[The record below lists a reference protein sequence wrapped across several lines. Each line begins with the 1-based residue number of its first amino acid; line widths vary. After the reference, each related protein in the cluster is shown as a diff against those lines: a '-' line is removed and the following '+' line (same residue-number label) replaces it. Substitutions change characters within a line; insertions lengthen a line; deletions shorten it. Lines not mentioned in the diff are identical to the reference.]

1 MSTSSLGVGST
12 AGSPITISGLAS
24 GLETSKIIG
33 ALMEAERE
41 PVTHLTDQEDKLK
54 AGQTELQSI
63 QGSLRQLALAVS
75 EFSLPA
81 LFEDSQTV
89 TSNEPARVSA
99 AVSSGAGVGGYE
111 VEVT

>member
-63 QGSLRQLALAVS
+63 QSSLQ
-75 EFSLPA
+75 
-81 LFEDSQTV
+81 
-89 TSNEPARVSA
+89 PARARGLRIQPPRRCSKTRRR
-99 AVSSGAGVGGYE
+99 SPPTNRRG
-111 VEVT
+111 